1 MRPPSWGLARHLRRR
16 FDQPLD
22 SEREGRL
29 ELELLC
35 KAESPVSNC
44 RARNAKMRH
53 RTGFDCA
60 TRSGAKRE
68 SARPLDGD
76 RRTRGNRGFGSPHS
90 LGDRD
95 REPMGVRSRS
105 GWTGYLVVGLQ
116 DASVIVGL
124 AGGGVPIAVFEV
136 DGGCVGRVPVDVAVA
151 PTVSH
156 NTDGLCSCIVGNA
169 AQRWPSVMCNP
180 PHAGTVQLPH

>member
-1 MRPPSWGLARHLRRR
+1 MLHAGQPTEHRIPLRLATATASLWAY
-16 FDQPLD
+16 DPD
-22 SEREGRL
+22 
-29 ELELLC
+29 
-35 KAESPVSNC
+35 
-44 RARNAKMRH
+44 RA
-53 RTGFDCA
+53 G
-60 TRSGAKRE
+60 
-68 SARPLDGD
+68 P
-76 RRTRGNRGFGSPHS
+76 
-90 LGDRD
+90 
-95 REPMGVRSRS
+95 
-105 GWTGYLVVGLQ
+105 GYLVVGLQ

-124 AGGGVPIAVFEV
+124 AGDGVPIAVFEV